1 METLK
6 TLWQRPDVRAFAT
19 LLLIVGV
26 IVAIVFIVRATRQ
39 ASTTVAQRIAAARED
54 LALYDKNYGKRRPLT
69 EVIGTSATRPAGIT
83 NDILCL
89 TNFYVATA
97 ANAAVYGG
105 PQGIVSTDF
114 IVSYLR
120 AGARCLDFL
129 VLPEDPTDP
138 RAQPI
143 VCDGT
148 QDTRARTTANY
159 ITFDDAC
166 KTILQQ
172 GLERGGSSPSGLRN
186 ASDPLFIMLRIRS
199 GQNVPMIQSI
209 ADTLARHFAE
219 YRLPYTYYRCA
230 RQNTM
235 YADPIENF
243 LRRVIF
249 LSDSPHTGTPLEE
262 YINATFTPSSPSVNA
277 LQQTLWTDKQLA
289 VLDAP
294 GKDHLQAAVKQRL
307 TMTVAANPGESVNR
321 TVADAAGVHFT
332 AVDFWKMGEI
342 GQQLSMFKTDSLVL
356 KPAALR
362 YTLPAVP
369 VATTPTSQFNGNGG
383 VITLG

>member
-6 TLWQRPDVRAFAT
+6 AIWDRPDIKALFT
-19 LLLIVGV
+19 LLIIVGT
-26 IVAIVFIVRATRQ
+26 IVAIYYIVRAAGT
-39 ASTTVAQRIAAARED
+39 ASKTTQQQIAAAREA
-54 LALYDKNYGKRRPLT
+54 LAPYDKNYGKRRPLT
-69 EVIGTSATRPAGIT
+69 EVIGTSASRPAEIT

-105 PQGIVSTDF
+105 PAGVVSTDF

-148 QDTRARTTANY
+148 QDTRARTTANF

-166 KTILQQ
+166 KTVLQH
-172 GLERGGSSPSGLRN
+172 GLERGGSSSSGLRN

-199 GQNVPMIQSI
+199 GQNLPMIQSI
-209 ADTLARHFAE
+209 ADTLAKHFGE
-219 YRLPYTYYRCA
+219 YRLPYTYYKCA
-230 RQNTM
+230 RQTTM

-249 LSDSPHTGTPLEE
+249 LSDSPMTGTPLEE

-277 LQQTLWTDKQLA
+277 LQQTMWTDAQIA

-294 GKDHLQAAVKQRL
+294 GKEHLAAAAKQRL
-307 TMTVAANPGESVNR
+307 MMTVAGAAGASVVR
-321 TVADAAGVHFT
+321 AASDAAGIHFT
-332 AVDFWKMGEI
+332 AVDFWRLGEI
-342 GQQLSMFKTDSLVL
+342 GRAHV
-356 KPAALR
+356 
-362 YTLPAVP
+362 
-369 VATTPTSQFNGNGG
+369 
-383 VITLG
+383 

>member
-1 METLK
+1 METIKAILD
-6 TLWQRPDVRAFAT
+6 RPDVKALFV
-19 LLLIVGV
+19 LLIIVGT
-26 IVAIVFIVRATRQ
+26 IVAIYYIVRALRTSSKSVSQ
-39 ASTTVAQRIAAARED
+39 QITEAREA
-54 LALYDKNYGKRRPLT
+54 LAPYDKNYGKRRPLT
-69 EVIGTSATRPAGIT
+69 EVIGTTASRPTGIT

-97 ANAAVYGG
+97 ANAAVFGG

-148 QDTRARTTANY
+148 QDTRARTTTNF

-166 KTILQQ
+166 KTVLQH
-172 GLERGGSSPSGLRN
+172 GLERGGSSTSGLRN

-199 GQNVPMIQSI
+199 GQNLPMIQSI
-209 ADTLARHFAE
+209 ADTLAKHFSE
-219 YRLPYTYYRCA
+219 YRLPYTYYKCA
-230 RQNTM
+230 RQTTM

-249 LSDSPHTGTPLEE
+249 LSDSPMTGTPLEE

-277 LQQTLWTDKQLA
+277 LQQTMWTDGQIA
-289 VLDAP
+289 MLDAP
-294 GKDHLQAAVKQRL
+294 GKEHLVAAAKQRL
-307 TMTVAANPGESVNR
+307 MMTIAAVPGTSVTR
-321 TVADAAGVHFT
+321 AGSDAAGIHFT
-332 AVDFWKMGEI
+332 AVDFWRMGNAAT
-342 GQQLSMFKTDSLVL
+342 QLAMFKTDSFVL
-356 KPAALR
+356 KPDALR
-362 YTLPAVP
+362 YVVP
-369 VATTPTSQFNGNGG
+369 VVPAPTTPGPAFNANSG
-383 VITLG
+383 VISVG